1 MNLYFVN
8 FNEKISLI
16 FPPISFKIL
25 AGLEKFSF
33 TYFLYTTT
41 SEVQTI
47 FVGHSPTGAL
57 GL

>member
-16 FPPISFKIL
+16 FPPFFHSRI
-25 AGLEKFSF
+25 LEKISF